1 MCGLCLVPESNKST
15 VGKKNPGNPDINIFD
30 AKQLFSNSVRF
41 NNGVFFKY
49 LHLHILELPTKIFMD
64 VYLRLSASTDN
75 L

>member
-15 VGKKNPGNPDINIFD
+15 VKKNPGNLDINIFD
-30 AKQLFSNSVRF
+30 AKKLFSNSVRF

-49 LHLHILELPTKIFMD
+49 LYLNILELPTKIFME
-64 VYLRLSASTDN
+64 VYLRSASTDN

>member
-15 VGKKNPGNPDINIFD
+15 VKKNPGNLDINNIFD
-30 AKQLFSNSVRF
+30 AKELFSNCVRL

-49 LHLHILELPTKIFMD
+49 LYLNILELPTKIFMD
-64 VYLRLSASTDN
+64 VYLRSASTDN

>member
-15 VGKKNPGNPDINIFD
+15 VKKNPGNLDINIFD
-30 AKQLFSNSVRF
+30 TKKLFSNSVKF

-49 LHLHILELPTKIFMD
+49 LYLNILELPTKIFME
-64 VYLRLSASTDN
+64 VYLRSASTDN